1 MKKLLITAAIC
12 AVMTTGVASAN
23 APEQDFA
30 FSYTFSSG
38 DIING
43 TFLGNFDATGTNVVN
58 ITNVNA
64 SLDGVQFLNDA
75 AISSLD
81 VTAWNTSTGTWD
93 NTIAPVVS
101 TNASLNNFAFGDTN
115 VASNPSGV
123 SNYFYFINDPNQGQQ
138 VFAVNTNNLDS
149 NGNAQSAYDSPATV
163 ANWTLTAVPLPT
175 SLPMMISGLA
185 MLGAAARR
193 RVKA

>member
-101 TNASLNNFAFGDTN
+101 TKGDRNYKHTVLGKMVISHQCKAGERCSRCSSSAFA
-115 VASNPSGV
+115 
-123 SNYFYFINDPNQGQQ
+123 
-138 VFAVNTNNLDS
+138 
-149 NGNAQSAYDSPATV
+149 
-163 ANWTLTAVPLPT
+163 LPPT
-175 SLPMMISGLA
+175 FTPFS
-185 MLGAAARR
+185 
-193 RVKA
+193 